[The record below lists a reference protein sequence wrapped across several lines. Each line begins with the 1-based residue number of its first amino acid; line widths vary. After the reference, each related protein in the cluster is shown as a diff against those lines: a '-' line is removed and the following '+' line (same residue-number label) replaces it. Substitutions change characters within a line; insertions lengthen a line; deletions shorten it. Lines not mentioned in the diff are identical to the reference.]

1 MGVIR
6 FFVFALICSFVF
18 IIGIS
23 SKGYSY
29 NFGFGKENPAEN
41 NPNSNN
47 PNSSSPD
54 INNPGSGDPF
64 ASNDPSL
71 FNPFNTPHE
80 DNAAG
85 NNFFV
90 KSGLAEEV
98 FLNLSYEKLFV
109 YPLSAVLTGDKIY
122 LPVVEFLKGL
132 KINYEIKN
140 SKKLIEGL
148 FISSNLNYSID
159 FELKTVKIGEKYIEL
174 TDNDFVLIDD
184 IYYIH
189 PVIFENLFNTTIE
202 VNFNK
207 LVVEVK
213 SPDKLPAMIYYER
226 DVERTDLKKNEVKVS
241 APLLYKKDRNYLNA
255 GFLDYSLSSNF
266 MKNSDPGY
274 NYNLDLGTEFLGGDL
289 KTSIGGS
296 IEKNKFNHSDVN
308 FLWKYALDKNSFLNQ
323 IYVGQLNYSGQ
334 YNGLIN
340 GVQITNTPVEPRIT
354 FDKYTITETTVPNS
368 DVELY
373 INNQLYDYKKADALG
388 NVFFEIP
395 LNFGSNFIYL
405 KIFSPTGEVIE
416 NEKKIQVPTGFLP
429 QGSVDYNVSFGELGT
444 SKDKLLAGDVSV
456 GVTNWLT
463 NTSGFEKI
471 TSIGQ
476 APTFYNS
483 VSARLFSQ
491 YIMNVTVA
499 PKIYNR
505 ATLNASFV
513 SNLYF
518 EIGHTQFEDNKLYN
532 IAEVSEESYLKGVIP
547 FEVAGNNFV
556 TQLQVRN
563 TNFFST
569 RQVLRAELEQSL
581 NFSNL
586 RASLRFTHTRNTIP
600 TIMENLEQGKLTSVL
615 NKVVLGTDYMLPD
628 FGFLERNL
636 VNTNVHYNITDKKF
650 ENFQTMFTTN
660 ITKNFKVQLKYQ
672 TNFTP
677 GSNDISAQF
686 VFELPFVK
694 NFVTVGQNSF
704 STSFQG
710 SVGVDLSYRKFLL
723 YNKPQVGSSA
733 VSFRMFYDVNNNGKY
748 DQDEEILK
756 NGKLNFRESATLDNS
771 DENVLRVTELVPNQ
785 EYIVEIN
792 ESFLKDPLL
801 IPKYKRF
808 SFIASANKFKHID
821 IPFNMSQEVY
831 GSITVKNGE
840 QELKFGGIDVVIKNL
855 ETDETIVLSSYFD
868 GGIYALQFVPG
879 DYVAYI
885 KPNLLKNLN
894 AVSYPEKINFTI
906 SNSKEIKSNNELNFT
921 LEIKK

>member
-1 MGVIR
+1 MGM
-6 FFVFALICSFVF
+6 
-18 IIGIS
+18 S

-29 NFGFGKENPAEN
+29 SFRFVKENPAEN
-41 NPNSNN
+41 NPNSNT
-47 PNSSSPD
+47 SGVD
-54 INNPGSGDPF
+54 GPGSNDPT
-64 ASNDPSL
+64 SNDPSL

-80 DNAAG
+80 ENAAG

-90 KSGLAEEV
+90 KSELAEEV

-109 YPLSAVLTGDKIY
+109 YPLSAVLVEDKIF

-132 KINYEIKN
+132 KINYEVKN

-148 FISSNLNYSID
+148 FISNNLNYSINFD
-159 FELKTVKIGEKYIEL
+159 LKTIKIGEKYIEF
-174 TDNDFVLIDD
+174 TENDFVLLDD
-184 IYYIH
+184 VYYIH

-226 DVERTDLKKNEVKVS
+226 DAERTDLKKNEVEVS
-241 APLLYKKDRNYLNA
+241 APLIYKKDRTYLNA

-266 MKNSDPGY
+266 MRNSDPGY
-274 NYNLDLGTEFLGGDL
+274 NYNFDLGTEFLGGDL

-296 IEKNKFNHSDVN
+296 FEKGKFNNGDGN

-323 IYVGQLNYSGQ
+323 VYVGQLNYTGQ

-340 GVQITNTPVEPRIT
+340 GIQITNTPVEPRIT

-388 NVFFEIP
+388 NVFFDIP
-395 LNFGSNFIYL
+395 LNFGSNYIYL
-405 KIFSPTGEVIE
+405 KIFSPTGEVLE
-416 NEKKIQVPTGFLP
+416 NQKKIQVPTGFLP
-429 QGSVDYNVSFGELGT
+429 QGSVDYNVSFGELNT
-444 SKDKLLAGDVSV
+444 SKQKLLAGDVSV

-463 NTSGFEKI
+463 NTAGFEKI
-471 TSIGQ
+471 TSMEQ

-483 VSARLFSQ
+483 VSARLFSE

-505 ATLNASFV
+505 ATLNASFI

-518 EIGHTQFEDNKLYN
+518 EVGHTQFEDNKLYN
-532 IAEVSEESYLKGVIP
+532 IAEISGESYLKGVIP
-547 FEVAGNNFV
+547 FEFAGNNFV
-556 TQLQVRN
+556 TQFQVKN
-563 TNFFST
+563 TNFYSSHE
-569 RQVLRAELEQSL
+569 VLKADLEQSL
-581 NFSNL
+581 NFSNF
-586 RASLRFTHTRNTIP
+586 RTSLRFSHTRNNIP
-600 TIMENLEQGKLTSVL
+600 TIMENLEQGRLTSVI
-615 NKVVLGTDYMLPD
+615 NKMSIGTDYMLPD
-628 FGFLERNL
+628 FGFLERNM
-636 VNTNVHYNITDKKF
+636 VNANVHYNISDKRF
-650 ENFQTMFTTN
+650 ESLQTVFTTN

-686 VFELPFVK
+686 VFELPFTR
-694 NFVTVGQNSF
+694 NFVTVGQNSV

-748 DQDEEILK
+748 DADEEVLK

-785 EYIVEIN
+785 EYSVEIN

-808 SFIASANKFKHID
+808 SFVATANKFKHID

-831 GSITVKNGE
+831 GSVTVKSGE
-840 QELKFGGIDVVIKNL
+840 QELKLGGIDVVIKNL
-855 ETDETIVLSSYFD
+855 ETNETTTLSSFFD

-885 KPNLLKNLN
+885 KPQLLKNLN
-894 AVSYPEKINFTI
+894 AISYPQKINFTI
-906 SNSKEIKSNNELNFT
+906 ANNREAQTENELNFT
-921 LEIKK
+921 LEIQK

>member
-6 FFVFALICSFVF
+6 FLVFALL
-18 IIGIS
+18 IS
-23 SKGYSY
+23 SFLCTIGAFSEGYAYSSILG
-29 NFGFGKENPAEN
+29 NSSANNPISN
-41 NPNSNN
+41 NPNSNT
-47 PNSSSPD
+47 PD
-54 INNPGSGDPF
+54 ADNPGANDPL
-64 ASNDPSL
+64 SKDPSL
-71 FNPFNTPHE
+71 YNPFNTPHE

-90 KSGLAEEV
+90 KSELAEEV

-109 YPLSAVLTGDKIY
+109 YPLSAVLSEDKIY
-122 LPVVEFLKGL
+122 LPVIEFLKGL
-132 KINYEIKN
+132 KINYEVKN

-148 FISSNLNYSID
+148 FISNNLNYSIN
-159 FELKTVKIGEKYIEL
+159 FELKTIKIGEKYIEF
-174 TDNDFVLIDD
+174 TENDFVLINDV
-184 IYYIH
+184 YYIH
-189 PVIFENLFNTTIE
+189 PVIFENLFNAKIE

-213 SPDKLPAMIYYER
+213 SPDKLPAMIYHER
-226 DVERTDLKKNEVKVS
+226 DAERTDLKKNEVEVS
-241 APLLYKKDRNYLNA
+241 APLIYKKDRTYLNA

-266 MKNSDPGY
+266 MRNSDPGY
-274 NYNLDLGTEFLGGDL
+274 NYNFDLGTEFLGGDL

-296 IEKNKFNHSDVN
+296 IDEGKFNHANGN

-323 IYVGQLNYSGQ
+323 VYVGQLNYTGQ

-340 GVQITNTPVEPRIT
+340 GIQITNTPVEQRVT
-354 FDKYTITETTVPNS
+354 FDRYTITETTVPNS

-388 NVFFEIP
+388 NVFFDIP
-395 LNFGSNFIYL
+395 LNFGSNYIYL
-405 KIFSPTGEVIE
+405 KIFSPTGEVLE
-416 NEKKIQVPTGFLP
+416 NAKKIQVPTGFLP
-429 QGSVDYNVSFGELGT
+429 KGSVDYNVSFGELGT
-444 SKDKLLAGDVSV
+444 SKEKLLAGDVSV

-463 NTSGFEKI
+463 NTAGFEKI
-471 TSIGQ
+471 TSMDQ
-476 APTFYNS
+476 NATFYNS

-491 YIMNVTVA
+491 YIMNVTIA

-518 EIGHTQFEDNKLYN
+518 EVGHTQFEDNKLYN
-532 IAEVSEESYLKGVIP
+532 IASISGESYVKGVIP
-547 FEVAGNNFV
+547 FEFADNNFV
-556 TQLQVRN
+556 TQVQVKN
-563 TNFFST
+563 TNFYST
-569 RQVLRAELEQSL
+569 HDVIKADIEQSL
-581 NFSNL
+581 NFSNF
-586 RASLRFTHTRNTIP
+586 RTSLRFSHIRNTIP
-600 TIMENLEQGKLTSVL
+600 TIMETLEQGRISSIS
-615 NKVVLGTDYMLPD
+615 NKIFLGTDYMLPD
-628 FGFLERNL
+628 FGFLERNM
-636 VNTNVHYNITDKKF
+636 VNTNIHYNISDKRF
-650 ENFQTMFTTN
+650 ESLQTIFTTN

-686 VFELPFVK
+686 VFELPFTR
-694 NFVTVGQNSF
+694 NFVTVGQNSV
-704 STSFQG
+704 STSLQG
-710 SVGVDLSYRKFLL
+710 SVGVDLNYRKFLL

-733 VSFRMFYDVNNNGKY
+733 VSFRMFYDVNNNGLF
-748 DQDEEILK
+748 DSDEEVLK

-808 SFIASANKFKHID
+808 SFVATANRFKHID
-821 IPFNMSQEVY
+821 IPFNMSQEIY
-831 GSITVKNGE
+831 GSVTVKSGE
-840 QELKFGGIDVVIKNL
+840 QELKLGGIDVVIKNL
-855 ETDETIVLSSYFD
+855 ETDETTILSSYYD

-879 DYVAYI
+879 DYVAYV
-885 KPNLLKNLN
+885 KPQLLKNLN

-906 SNSKEIKSNNELNFT
+906 SNNREESNNELNFM
-921 LEIKK
+921 LEIQK